1 MTDKKEIREAIQAGE
16 AALAAIERAKEKL
29 GSAKNWGLFDMLGG
43 GMFSSFVK
51 HSKMDE
57 ASSYME
63 DAKRSL
69 AAFERELK
77 DKDVS
82 LSADFSIEVGDF
94 MRFADIFMDNV
105 FIDVMVQS
113 GINEA
118 VTGLDQAS
126 YQIRSIL
133 TKLYPLLNDPE
144 V

>member
-43 GMFSSFVK
+43 EMFSSFVK

-69 AAFERELK
+69 AAFEREL
-77 DKDVS
+77 KDVS

-113 GINEA
+113 GINES

>member
-77 DKDVS
+77 DVS

-133 TKLYPLLNDPE
+133 TKLYPLLNDSE

>member
-77 DKDVS
+77 DVS

-118 VTGLDQAS
+118 VTGLNQAS

>member
-1 MTDKKEIREAIQAGE
+1 
-16 AALAAIERAKEKL
+16 
-29 GSAKNWGLFDMLGG
+29 
-43 GMFSSFVK
+43 MFSSFVK

-77 DKDVS
+77 DVS
-82 LSADFSIEVGDF
+82 LSANFSIEVGDF

>member
-29 GSAKNWGLFDMLGG
+29 GSAKNWGFFDMLGG
-43 GMFSSFVK
+43 EMFSSFVK

-69 AAFERELK
+69 AAFEREL
-77 DKDVS
+77 KDVS

>member
-43 GMFSSFVK
+43 EMFSSFVK

-69 AAFERELK
+69 AAFEREL
-77 DKDVS
+77 KDVS